1 MPEIPSDKIA
11 RRIVDAKGYFYHFSV
26 KRTLK
31 LEAIKKPE
39 KKYGNRAAKSTHGK
53 NALRKK
59 CVFAIFISLNIQLD
73 VMGNLKVFSGRSN
86 RPLAEKI
93 VRELGTVLGQCEIK
107 TFSDGEIWVK
117 YTENIRGSDVYIV
130 QSTNPPAENLLELL
144 IMIDAARRASAR
156 KVNAVIPYFGYARQD
171 RKDQP
176 RVSITAKLVANLIT
190 HAGADRVITMDL
202 HAPQIQ
208 GFFDIPVDHLYSS
221 AVLVKRF
228 KRMHLANLAV
238 ASPDVGGIK
247 MARAYAKRLEA
258 DLILIDKRR
267 PRQNEAEV
275 MNIIGEARGKNILI
289 VDDLIDTAGTL
300 CNAVKALKDAGAREV
315 YAACTHPVLSGSA
328 VARITASALSKIVV
342 TDSLPLPKGCSK
354 IAEESVAR
362 IFAEAIKR
370 TFKFKSI
377 SSLFDVDKG

>member
-1 MPEIPSDKIA
+1 MSI
-11 RRIVDAKGYFYHFSV
+11 
-26 KRTLK
+26 
-31 LEAIKKPE
+31 
-39 KKYGNRAAKSTHGK
+39 
-53 NALRKK
+53 
-59 CVFAIFISLNIQLD
+59 
-73 VMGNLKVFSGRSN
+73 LKVFSGRSN
-86 RPLAEKI
+86 RPLATKI
-93 VRELGTVLGQCEIK
+93 ARELGTELGLCDIK

-117 YTENIRGSDVYIV
+117 YSENIRGSDVYII

-190 HAGADRVITMDL
+190 GAGADRVITMDL

-221 AVLVKRF
+221 AILVKHF
-228 KRMHLANLAV
+228 KKLRLSNLAV

-258 DLILIDKRR
+258 DLIVIDKRR

-289 VDDLIDTAGTL
+289 VDDLVDTAGTL
-300 CNAVKALKDAGAREV
+300 CNAVRALKNAGAKDV

-328 VARITASALSKIVV
+328 IERINASGLTKIIV
-342 TDSLPLPKGCSK
+342 TDSLPLPTGSRK
-354 IAEESVAR
+354 IVGESVAR
-362 IFAEAIKR
+362 IFAEAIER